1 MWQNLTPER
10 VKENINFSKNFIC
23 SSGDRT
29 HNQSVLQSH
38 FVPLR
43 HDWPQQLYIIMKSIL
58 KLTESV
64 KQINVHKYYVY
75 NDVCNCLNVFTV
87 AYHQILNK

>member
-1 MWQNLTPER
+1 METLCVEWQNSTPRLTSTPER
-10 VKENINFSKNFIC
+10 RNGKLNLSKYFIS

-43 HDWPQQLYIIMKSIL
+43 HDWPL
-58 KLTESV
+58 KV
-64 KQINVHKYYVY
+64 KL
-75 NDVCNCLNVFTV
+75 LNYLKKMIRCTRHIGIG
-87 AYHQILNK
+87 Y